1 MSILRLRLWAALA
14 CLLLSASLALAMP
27 VGSKAPDFALP
38 ATTAEKIQLVEYLG
52 KKNLVI
58 FFYIGAFTNL

>member
-1 MSILRLRLWAALA
+1 MPVLRPRLWGALA
-14 CLLLSASLALAMP
+14 GLLLSAGLACAMP
-27 VGSKAPDFALP
+27 VGQKAPDFALP
-38 ATTAEKIQLVEYLG
+38 ATTAEKIQLADYLG